1 MHHNKEDFWNEVLPN
16 VYGLDY
22 NTTIRDAMEIN
33 NTPADITNLEAD
45 YFNYLERN
53 MVDKA
58 DETFKQIQKLT
69 GEDSQVV
76 KNIRAKIQLF
86 R

>member
-1 MHHNKEDFWNEVLPN
+1 
-16 VYGLDY
+16 
-22 NTTIRDAMEIN
+22 MEIN